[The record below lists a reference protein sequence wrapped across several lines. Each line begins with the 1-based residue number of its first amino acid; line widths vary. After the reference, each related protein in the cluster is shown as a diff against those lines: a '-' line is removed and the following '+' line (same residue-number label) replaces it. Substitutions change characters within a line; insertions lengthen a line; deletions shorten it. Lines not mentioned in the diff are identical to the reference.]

1 MSIGV
6 AHAAMSGPTH
16 ADQLVTHA
24 DEAMYASK
32 GAGKNRVMLR
42 QRKGVGLPGE
52 TAPIALPAAAMRES
66 AKLDRADAA

>member
-1 MSIGV
+1 
-6 AHAAMSGPTH
+6 
-16 ADQLVTHA
+16 
-24 DEAMYASK
+24 
-32 GAGKNRVMLR
+32 MLR